1 MSLTNKQRLFVEAYL
16 VDGKGKSAA
25 VAAGYC
31 QRTASIE
38 ANRLLKNPRVLAEI
52 ERRRKLLHRPPKV
65 APDLK
70 NAAANAGFDVSRAF
84 STRDALEFLIAV
96 FNDPMSE
103 PKLRVDSAKAV
114 APYQH
119 AKKGEGG
126 KKDAQQEAAKRAA
139 SKFGAP
145 PPAPRLA
152 ASGGKKL

>member
-16 VDGKGKSAA
+16 VDGKGKNAA
-25 VAAGYC
+25 VAAGYS

-52 ERRRKLLHRPPKV
+52 ERRKKLLDRPAKV
-65 APDLK
+65 DANLASV
-70 NAAANAGFDVSRAF
+70 AAAAGFDISKAVA
-84 STRDALEFLIAV
+84 TRDALEFLIAV
-96 FNDPMSE
+96 FNDPMTE

-114 APYQH
+114 VPYQH

-126 KKDAQQEAAKRAA
+126 KKDAEQEAAKRAA